1 MNEAEMRR
9 LVERWLNEMQP
20 TPEERAAAAKLGSEP
35 GAVGYDDAG
44 QLVRVR
50 LDGTREVIPEHG
62 SNPPIRADE
71 IAGMAWW
78 NGMPEA
84 ERQEWTR
91 HAGNTGV
98 AADAWAEYKRRTPN
112 RPLHP
117 AELRE
122 RRQAIESARA
132 SVELEGFQIP
142 PEYLAAAERFAAGE
156 ITFGELGEFAE
167 ALAAKVKA
175 SRA

>member
-1 MNEAEMRR
+1 
-9 LVERWLNEMQP
+9 
-20 TPEERAAAAKLGSEP
+20 
-35 GAVGYDDAG
+35 
-44 QLVRVR
+44 
-50 LDGTREVIPEHG
+50 
-62 SNPPIRADE
+62 PPIRADE

-78 NGMPEA
+78 NGLPEA

-122 RRQAIESARA
+122 RRQAIDSARA
-132 SVELEGFQIP
+132 SVELEGF
-142 PEYLAAAERFAAGE
+142 
-156 ITFGELGEFAE
+156 
-167 ALAAKVKA
+167 K
-175 SRA
+175 

>member
-1 MNEAEMRR
+1 M
-9 LVERWLNEMQP
+9 
-20 TPEERAAAAKLGSEP
+20 
-35 GAVGYDDAG
+35 
-44 QLVRVR
+44 RVR
-50 LDGTREVIPEHG
+50 LNGTREVIPEHG

-71 IAGMAWW
+71 IAGMDWW
-78 NGMPEA
+78 NGLPEA

-91 HAGNTGV
+91 HAGNTGI

-122 RRQAIESARA
+122 RRQAIDSARA
-132 SVELEGFQIP
+132 SVELEGFQIS

-156 ITFGELGEFAE
+156 ITFEELFQTVES
-167 ALAAKVKA
+167 LAAQIKA
-175 SRA
+175 GRA

>member
-1 MNEAEMRR
+1 MTQ
-9 LVERWLNEMQP
+9 RWDDMQP
-20 TPEERAAAAKLGSEP
+20 TPDEIAAAAKLGNEP

-50 LDGTREVIPEHG
+50 LDGTHEVIPEHG

-84 ERQEWTR
+84 ERREWMR
-91 HAGNTGV
+91 RAGDTGK

-122 RRQAIESARA
+122 RREAIDFARA
-132 SVELEGFQIP
+132 NVELEGFKVS

-156 ITFGELGEFAE
+156 ITLGELGEVAE
-167 ALAAKVKA
+167 ELAAKIKA
-175 SRA
+175 GRA